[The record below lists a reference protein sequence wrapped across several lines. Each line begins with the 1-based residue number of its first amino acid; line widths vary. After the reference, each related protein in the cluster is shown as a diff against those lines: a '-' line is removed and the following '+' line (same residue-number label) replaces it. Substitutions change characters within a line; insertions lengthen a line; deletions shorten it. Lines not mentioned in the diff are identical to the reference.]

1 MSVYLSI
8 QNLIQI
14 NLEMIEEWGGL
25 AGTRDPGALEA
36 AAALRPVITLILSK
50 KPPTL
55 RELASKSSFC
65 GWRQTNGDYGY
76 WCFLAAE

>member
-36 AAALRPVITLILSK
+36 AAALRPVITLI
-50 KPPTL
+50 
-55 RELASKSSFC
+55 
-65 GWRQTNGDYGY
+65 
-76 WCFLAAE
+76 

>member
-36 AAALRPVITLILSK
+36 AAARPQTGITLI
-50 KPPTL
+50 
-55 RELASKSSFC
+55 
-65 GWRQTNGDYGY
+65 
-76 WCFLAAE
+76 